1 MEPVLKIKEILEKKQ
16 KSQVW
21 LSQEID
27 VSVVSV
33 NNWVKNKTNPS
44 LETLYKISKVLNVK
58 ISDLI
63 DEE

>member
-1 MEPVLKIKEILEKKQ
+1 MEPVLKIKEILEKKH

-44 LETLYKISKVLNVK
+44 LETLYKISKVLKVK
-58 ISDLI
+58 IADLI

>member
-1 MEPVLKIKEILEKKQ
+1 MEPVLKIKEILEKNH

-44 LETLYKISKVLNVK
+44 LETLYKISKVLKVK

>member
-1 MEPVLKIKEILEKKQ
+1 MEPVLKIKEILEKKH

>member
-1 MEPVLKIKEILEKKQ
+1 MEPVLKIKEILEKNH

-44 LETLYKISKVLNVK
+44 LETLYKISKVLKEK
-58 ISDLI
+58 ISDLN